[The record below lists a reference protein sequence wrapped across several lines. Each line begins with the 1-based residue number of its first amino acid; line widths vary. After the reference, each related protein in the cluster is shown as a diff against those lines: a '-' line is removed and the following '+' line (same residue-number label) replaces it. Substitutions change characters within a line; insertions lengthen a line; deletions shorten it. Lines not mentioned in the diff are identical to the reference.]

1 MDGTWSDGRVIVGG
15 TARQQF
21 YDSRGYGEPVSGGGV
36 ALRPTEAAYLLSRGD
51 LDLVDGNGFAEFFSD
66 LSERVDNAVARFL
79 TYCDLRERGFY
90 LSPTVSGDFG
100 DFVVYERG
108 SSPHEE
114 VVDFAVRVV
123 GESDS
128 IQVGSVSEGVL
139 AVVDG
144 EAEVSYFQMSEFA
157 LGHRDA
163 GGSVA
168 CSGVVLNDRVVV
180 WEAPAELHD
189 SYFYGQPFGPDSGA
203 FSVQLSLVEAVY
215 LVDSDQLTLRNAS
228 VTDLRDRGR
237 SREGSGFDR
246 RVAVYSAL
254 RDHGYTPKTGFKFG
268 ADYRVYE
275 AVTSVD
281 DLGHSEYLVQV
292 LHESDDPTARELAL
306 EVRLAHGVR
315 KRTIFAVTDGMDVVN
330 WLAVSR
336 LTP

>member
-1 MDGTWSDGRVIVGG
+1 MEGTWSDGRVLVGG
-15 TARQQF
+15 SARQQF
-21 YDSRGYGEPVSGGGV
+21 YDSRGYGEPISGGGV
-36 ALRPTEAAYLLSRGD
+36 ALSPTEAAYLLSRGD
-51 LDLVDGNGFAEFFSD
+51 LELVDGDGFAGFFSD

-79 TYCDLRERGFY
+79 TYSDFRERGFY
-90 LSPTVSGDFG
+90 LSPTASGDAR
-100 DFVVYERG
+100 DFVVFERG

-114 VVDFAVRVV
+114 VIDFAVRVV

-128 IQVGSVSEGVL
+128 IQIGSVSEGVL

-144 EAEVSYFQMSEFA
+144 EGEVSYFQMSEFDLDQRRA
-157 LGHRDA
+157 A
-163 GGSVA
+163 GTVS
-168 CSGVVLNDRVVV
+168 CTGVLVNDRVVV
-180 WEAPAELHD
+180 WEAPAELHE
-189 SYFYGQPFGPDSGA
+189 SCFYGQPFGRDSGGM
-203 FSVQLSLVEAVY
+203 SVQLSLVEAVY
-215 LVDSDQLTLRNAS
+215 LVNSDQLALRNAS
-228 VTDLRDRGR
+228 VADLRDRGR
-237 SREGSGFDR
+237 SREGSRFDR
-246 RVAVYSAL
+246 RVTVYSAL

-315 KRTIFAVTDGMDVVN
+315 KRTIFAVTNGTNVVN